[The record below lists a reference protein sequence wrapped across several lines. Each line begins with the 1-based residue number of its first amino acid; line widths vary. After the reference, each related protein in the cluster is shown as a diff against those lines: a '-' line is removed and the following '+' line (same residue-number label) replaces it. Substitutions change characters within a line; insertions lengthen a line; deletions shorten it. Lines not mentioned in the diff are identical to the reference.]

1 MISKTKTNPYL
12 AKLKVRVQ
20 EGLVCLSLIRCD
32 GRIVVGA
39 VMSVILGVAGNHRV

>member
-1 MISKTKTNPYL
+1 MISKTKTKPYL